1 MEFLK
6 NILRFFYYKNQ
17 RKKVFRE
24 QKIRKRQNKLIIENY
39 SKDIENLIV
48 FMVDGADW
56 FTGKDN
62 ISGGIMSI
70 ASIYEESE
78 KLKKIHNSNVIMI
91 THKTAHLLLKHTQFP
106 NNIFVFRYKQLI
118 KYFQNLKKVI
128 IHVPEYLVPTINKQF
143 AADSLYF
150 TKIPDLQINI
160 LNQRIDIMPDVS
172 ETEKLKQV
180 TRNIT
185 QTTAHENY
193 TTLELRNKY
202 NIPVHK
208 LSVFGSPEK
217 YKFTDFEQKENL
229 LIVSPDEIPQKSRI
243 IYKIKTEIPDLKIII
258 IENLTYTEYLNTIS
272 KAKFA
277 LTFGEGLDFY
287 FVETVFSGGI
297 GFAVYNEDFFTKEFK
312 ELPFIY
318 KNYKDLEDL
327 IVKDFSNLKNKEL
340 FVDTNK
346 QQFMQCSKLY
356 KYNEYLENIEK
367 FYKKE
372 YTFK

>member
-17 RKKVFRE
+17 REKVFRE

-356 KYNEYLENIEK
+356 KYIEYLENIEK

>member
-229 LIVSPDEIPQKSRI
+229 LIVSPDEKPEKSRI
-243 IYKIKTEIPDLKIII
+243 IHKIKSEIPDLKIII
-258 IENLTYTEYLNTIS
+258 IKNLTYTEYLNTIS
-272 KAKFA
+272 KAKFT

-287 FVETVFSGGI
+287 FIETVFSGGI

-318 KNYKDLEDL
+318 KNYIDLEDL
-327 IVKDFSNLKNKEL
+327 IVKDFLNLKNKDL
-340 FVDTNK
+340 FEDTNK
-346 QQFMQCSKLY
+346 QQFKQCSKLY

-372 YTFK
+372 YTFV